1 VTPLPVFSA
10 VDMVGAMRTL
20 LLTAMLLVVA
30 TAAQAAD
37 PPPAA
42 VVEGTLTRA
51 EVQQV
56 LDRGPQ
62 RFIAA
67 LRVAPVLDKGK
78 FLGFK
83 LVSIQ
88 PESPLAAGTSVALG
102 DVVLAVN
109 DQPLERPEQ
118 FMRAWDM
125 VKGADSLS
133 VLLLRDGRRL
143 QYRWKIAP

>member
-1 VTPLPVFSA
+1 
-10 VDMVGAMRTL
+10 MVGAMRTL
-20 LLTAMLLVVA
+20 LLSALLLGPATVA
-30 TAAQAAD
+30 HAAE
-37 PPPAA
+37 PPAA
-42 VVEGTLTRA
+42 VIEGTLTRA

-56 LDRGPQ
+56 LERGPQ

-67 LRVAPVLDKGK
+67 LRVAPVLEKGR

-83 LVSIQ
+83 LLSIA
-88 PESPLAAGTSVALG
+88 PESPLAAGTSVAAG

-109 DQPLERPEQ
+109 EQPLERPEQ

-125 VKGADSLS
+125 VKGADALS

>member
-1 VTPLPVFSA
+1 
-10 VDMVGAMRTL
+10 MRTA
-20 LLTAMLLVVA
+20 LLTAMLLGVA
-30 TAAQAAD
+30 PVAQAAE
-37 PPPAA
+37 PPAA
-42 VVEGTLTRA
+42 VIEGTLTRA

-56 LDRGPQ
+56 LERGPQ

-67 LRVAPVLDKGK
+67 LRVAPVVDGGR

-83 LVSIQ
+83 LVSIA
-88 PESPLAAGTSVALG
+88 PESPLAAGASVGVG

-109 DQPLERPEQ
+109 EQPLERPEQ

-125 VKGADSLS
+125 VKGADALS